1 MKTRQIMYSVPDELP
16 DLALRCSR
24 DYLRR
29 VAAYRSHRDDF
40 GDMEG
45 YRAHRYAMRKL
56 REQER
61 ANGELTNYEWALA
74 YEALVSYYVNNS
86 WMW

>member
-29 VAAYRSHRDDF
+29 VAAYRSHRDDNT
-40 GDMEG
+40 DMESA
-45 YRAHRYAMRKL
+45 RAHRYAIRKL

-61 ANGELTNYEWALA
+61 ANGELSNLEWALG
-74 YEALVSYYVNNS
+74 YEALVSYYFNNS

>member
-1 MKTRQIMYSVPDELP
+1 MKTRQILYGVPGKLS
-16 DLALRCSR
+16 DLALTMKRE
-24 DYLRR
+24 DLRR
-29 VAAYRSHRDDF
+29 VAAYRSHWDDY
-40 GDMEG
+40 GDMEAH
-45 YRAHRYAMRKL
+45 RAHRYAMRKL

-61 ANGELTNYEWALA
+61 ANGQLSNLEWALG